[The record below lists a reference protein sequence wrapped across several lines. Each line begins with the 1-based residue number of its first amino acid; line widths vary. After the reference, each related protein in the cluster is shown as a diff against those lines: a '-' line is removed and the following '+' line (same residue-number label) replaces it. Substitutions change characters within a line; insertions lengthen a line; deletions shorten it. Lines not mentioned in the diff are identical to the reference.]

1 MNLKVLAA
9 SLLFIAIM
17 AAAIS
22 TNFSGFL
29 DAMSATFVLVGALC
43 FGICANGEWKSD
55 ARLNAFSEG
64 AVLLTGININTQN
77 LDALGP
83 AIALMLLPLLYGYI
97 VKAPIRLCL
106 FLDCENS
113 NYLPDPLE
121 VNVVPVS

>member
-22 TNFSGFL
+22 TKFSGFI
-29 DAMSATFVLVGALC
+29 DAISVTFVLVGELC
-43 FGICANGEWKSD
+43 FGICANEEWKLD

-64 AVLLTGININTQN
+64 AVLSGWIGALLGAVLTGININTQD

-83 AIALMLLPLLYGYI
+83 TIALMLLPLLYGDSPRGI
-97 VKAPIRLCL
+97 L
-106 FLDCENS
+106 F
-113 NYLPDPLE
+113 Y
-121 VNVVPVS
+121 